1 MGAGVL
7 PIGFYK
13 GRIYFLFSR
22 EYINSKEDG
31 GLWSDFGG
39 SKDKNE
45 TYKETAIRESFE
57 ESDYIL
63 GSKKNIENLI
73 NNNITTITLGG
84 YKTYVVLINFDKTL
98 PNKFRK
104 NFLNIKKNK
113 PHLIEKN
120 GLYEKDMIK
129 WMSYNDIK
137 KK

>member
-1 MGAGVL
+1 M
-7 PIGFYK
+7 
-13 GRIYFLFSR
+13 
-22 EYINSKEDG
+22 
-31 GLWSDFGG
+31 
-39 SKDKNE
+39 
-45 TYKETAIRESFE
+45 
-57 ESDYIL
+57 
-63 GSKKNIENLI
+63 
-73 NNNITTITLGG
+73 GG

-137 KK
+137 KNKNKIFRPWYRKFITHLLKIF